1 VARLLSVRDLKTE
14 FSGPQGVA
22 RAVDGLSFDLDQGQ
36 TLGLVGESG
45 GGKSVAALS
54 ILRLV
59 PSPPGRIAGGQVV
72 FKGRDLLGLSE
83 SEMRQV
89 RGNQISMIFQEP
101 MTSLNPVY
109 TVGDQI
115 MEAIK
120 LHQGLNNRQAA
131 VRAAEALE
139 AVGIP
144 DPVSRLRS
152 YPHQLSGGMRQRVM
166 IAMAISCD
174 PDLLIADEPT
184 TALDVTI
191 QAQILDLI
199 KDIQAKRGLA
209 VLLITHNLGVVAETA
224 DRVVVLYLGRVFE
237 TASVE
242 QLFARP
248 CHPYTQGLMASLP
261 DPESEADTLSA
272 IPGSVP
278 SIFKPLSGCRF
289 KDRCPRRFDKCE
301 EEPELIPV
309 EEGQLARCH
318 LYA

>member
-1 VARLLSVRDLKTE
+1 VERLLSVRDLKTE
-14 FSGPQGVA
+14 FTGPQGVA
-22 RAVDGLSFDLDQGQ
+22 RAVDGLSFDLDRGQ

-59 PSPPGRIAGGQVV
+59 PSPPGRIAGGRVV
-72 FKGRDLLGLSE
+72 FKDRDLLDLSE
-83 SEMRQV
+83 AEMRRV

-120 LHQGLNNRQAA
+120 LHQGLDARQAE

-144 DPVSRLRS
+144 DPVARLKS

-261 DPESEADTLSA
+261 DPESEADTLPA

-278 SIFKPLSGCRF
+278 SIFKPLIGCRF

-301 EEPELIPV
+301 EEPELIQV